1 MKSINI
7 LVLGKSGVGKS
18 SLLNYLVE
26 KNICETGVGSPVTQN
41 YFDNYIFTNNYKNIN
56 YNLLDT
62 KGIEPAETKQ
72 FIEIIEKKIK
82 SFEANSS
89 IFDKLHTIYYC
100 IAASSKRI
108 ETFEIEFIKKLKANI
123 PIIIILTKSDLV
135 DENTIQELKKHLEVS
150 LGYMHI
156 IQVCSVEHH
165 SRKGITQPFGRDQV
179 LKHSFVGI
187 WDKLY
192 FLLEEQ
198 FNSTITKTTK
208 DSLDYLPS
216 LGIKSR
222 LYDHYKASQFYSET
236 FFNFFQLLHL
246 PSLSAL
252 YLDDLHDNN
261 LHHFRD
267 LMTLLKNF
275 SLSLK
280 SKIEIAINDY
290 ILKKN
295 EYIDELLDFYTHLTS
310 SRINKKPFFSSDA
323 ILPQYYPW
331 IDTFKKNIDENTS
344 SMETLCR
351 LVEKSN
357 KIERTFHMDGSDKLK
372 KAYESFL
379 NQLDILAKDFDT
391 ITNNYKHRLDA
402 ELKQYHRLIL
412 QIEDDNHIEKILTE
426 DYLTQNEYI
435 YYKVLL
441 ETCKEINQLTAEGEI
456 ILSKLAGTLDIST
469 ARKNN
474 IDKFFS
480 ETKN

>member
-41 YFDNYIFTNNYKNIN
+41 YFDNYIFTDNDKNIN
-56 YNLLDT
+56 YNLFDT
-62 KGIEPAETKQ
+62 KGIEPTETKQ

-82 SFEANSS
+82 SLEANSS

-108 ETFEIEFIKKLKANI
+108 ETFEIEFIKKLKAHI
-123 PIIIILTKSDLV
+123 PVIIILTKSDLV
-135 DENTIQELKKHLEVS
+135 DENTILELKKHLETS

-165 SRKGITQPFGRDQV
+165 SRKGTTLPFGRDQV

-192 FLLEEQ
+192 FLLEQQ
-198 FNSTITKTTK
+198 FNTTISKETRDK
-208 DSLDYLPS
+208 LDYLPP

-246 PSLSAL
+246 PTLNAL
-252 YLDDLHDNN
+252 YLDDLHDDN
-261 LHHFRD
+261 LHLFKD
-267 LMTLLKNF
+267 LMTILKNF
-275 SLSLK
+275 ISPLK
-280 SKIEIAINDY
+280 SKIETALKHYIQIKNDH
-290 ILKKN
+290 
-295 EYIDELLDFYTHLTS
+295 IDELLDFYTHLTS
-310 SRINKKPFFSSDA
+310 SRINKRPFFSSDT
-323 ILPQYYPW
+323 ILPQYYPL
-331 IDTFKKNIDENTS
+331 IDTFKKNIDENIS
-344 SMETLCR
+344 SMETLSTQ
-351 LVEKSN
+351 VEKAN

-372 KAYESFL
+372 KTYESFL
-379 NQLDILAKDFDT
+379 NQLEIFSKDFDT
-391 ITNNYKHRLDA
+391 ITDNYKHRLDA

-412 QIEDDNHIEKILTE
+412 QIDDHNNIEEILTE
-426 DYLTQNEYI
+426 DDLTQNEYI
-435 YYKVLL
+435 YYKVRL
-441 ETCKEINQLTAEGEI
+441 ETYKEINQLTEEGEI
-456 ILSKLAGTLDIST
+456 VLSKLAEALNISDT
-469 ARKNN
+469 RKT
-474 IDKFFS
+474 IIHQF
-480 ETKN
+480 TKQLL